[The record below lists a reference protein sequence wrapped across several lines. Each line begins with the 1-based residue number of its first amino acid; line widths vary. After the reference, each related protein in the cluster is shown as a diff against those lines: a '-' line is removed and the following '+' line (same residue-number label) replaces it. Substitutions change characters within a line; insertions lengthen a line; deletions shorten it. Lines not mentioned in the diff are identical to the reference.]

1 MYLPVLT
8 GTGKTCSVRVFDRR
22 SPIPQLECR
31 LHALR
36 GEGSCRVPIQKH
48 GGRSYEGD
56 KYVPQIG
63 AVVST
68 VLRSACIEHV
78 FRRAAVAQEAVGEC
92 ADDAND

>member
-1 MYLPVLT
+1 MFT
-8 GTGKTCSVRVFDRR
+8 GTGTDRTGKTCSVRVFDRR

-36 GEGSCRVPIQKH
+36 GEGSCLAPFKKTRRTIH
-48 GGRSYEGD
+48 RSYEGD
-56 KYVPQIG
+56 KHVPQIG

-78 FRRAAVAQEAVGEC
+78 SAEQPSRKKSRW
-92 ADDAND
+92 